1 MANLGATQGDIQMR
15 RLLLAAAATLALA
28 QPALAACPGD
38 EAVDAL
44 SRALLSNTPAQ
55 PLAGMT
61 SLADGQCAQDKLV
74 AIMVRQWGLPVGYKV
89 GLTNPAA
96 QARFGVA
103 HPVTGTIYE
112 STVRLRSGAE
122 VPARFGS
129 VPSVEADLIVRV
141 RDEAINQART
151 HLDVL
156 RNIDLIIPFIELP
169 DLVLASGM
177 DGPNLL
183 AINVGARLGVV
194 GEGIPVQVTE
204 EFAARLASMTVTL
217 ASDQRE
223 LARAPGTA
231 LLGHPLNVIPW
242 LAQDL
247 ASRGERLR
255 AGQMISLG
263 GFSPALPAEAGRTY
277 TVTYEGLL
285 AAPVAV
291 SVRTR

>member
-1 MANLGATQGDIQMR
+1 MR
-15 RLLLAAAATLALA
+15 HLILAAGASLALA
-28 QPALAACPGD
+28 GPALAACPSD
-38 EAVDAL
+38 EAVETL
-44 SRALLSNTPAQ
+44 SRALLNNTPAQ
-55 PLAGMT
+55 PLTGMT

-74 AIMVRQWGLPVGYKV
+74 AIMVRHWGRPVGYKV
-89 GLTNPAA
+89 GLTNATA
-96 QARFGVA
+96 QQRFGVA

-112 STVRLRSGAE
+112 GTVMMRSGAE

-129 VPSVEADLIVRV
+129 VPTVEADLMVRV

-156 RNIDLIIPFIELP
+156 RAIEVIIPFIEMP

-183 AINVGARLGVV
+183 GINVGARLGVL
-194 GEGIPVQVTE
+194 GEAIPVQVSE

-255 AGQMISLG
+255 VGELISLG
-263 GFSPALPAEAGRTY
+263 GFSPALPTEAGRTY
-277 TVTYEGLL
+277 TVTYDGLL
-285 AAPVAV
+285 AAPVSV
-291 SVRTR
+291 NVRTR